1 MELLII
7 GCGLA
12 GLSAAIEGASRGYGI
27 TLISPYSPERAQSV
41 MAAGGINAALNTKGE
56 DDSQEQH
63 FDDTMKSGAG
73 LSDEAAVR
81 GLTEHAPELIRELAK
96 EGVVFS
102 RDEKGNPD
110 LRYFG
115 GQRKKRTV
123 FSKAG
128 IGKQLVNGLYG
139 VMLRYCA
146 QNKIRLI
153 ENSKFIECIF
163 KDGHYAGILTEDMT
177 TGKLSYRT
185 SDALI
190 VASGGLNGLFG
201 KTTGSS
207 VNDGSVTASLFASGI
222 KAANLEM
229 IQYHP
234 TTIETPQKRMLIS
247 EAARGEGGRLFTMRD
262 GIPWYFMEDWYG
274 ERGNLMSR
282 DVVSQCIYK
291 VCNELNLGLDG
302 KLQVG
307 LDLTHLDETTVHEKL
322 AEVTD
327 VCKTFLHID
336 PLKEYI
342 PVYPGI
348 HYFMGGLYVDR
359 GHRSAMPGIYAAG
372 ECACMYH
379 GANRLGGNST
389 LGAIYGGRTA
399 VQTAGSDLHECIHAD
414 DEADE
419 EIRRLTE
426 RCRIDAS
433 GEKPAAFL
441 KSLQDV
447 MNGHMGIM
455 RTEAALTEA
464 VSMLTEMKTRKISY
478 RSGHISESLA
488 AENLRILA
496 EAMCRSALERRE
508 SRGAQMR
515 RDYPERDDVHFR
527 KTMAASYRNGEI
539 SVTAEE
545 IGRVF
550 YDSSNPDYAER

>member
-12 GLSAAIEGASRGYGI
+12 GLSAAIEGAKRGYGI
-27 TLISPYSPERAQSV
+27 TLISPYPPERAQSV

-56 DDSQEQH
+56 DDSVEQH

-81 GLTEHAPELIRELAK
+81 GLTEQAPELIRELAK

-102 RDEKGNPD
+102 RDEMGNPD

-115 GQRKKRTV
+115 GQAKKRTV

-128 IGKQLVNGLYG
+128 IGKQLVTGLHG

-146 QNKIRLI
+146 QGKIRML
-153 ENSKFIECIF
+153 ENTKFIKCIL
-163 KDGHYAGILTEDMT
+163 KDGRYAGILTEDMI
-177 TGKLSYRT
+177 TGELSYRT

-222 KAANLEM
+222 KTANLEM

-262 GIPWYFMEDWYG
+262 GRPWYFMEDWYG
-274 ERGNLMSR
+274 EHGNLMSR

-291 VCNELNLGLDG
+291 VCDEMNLRLDG
-302 KLQVG
+302 KKQVG
-307 LDLTHLDETTVHEKL
+307 LDLTHLDEITVHEKL
-322 AEVTD
+322 AEVVD
-327 VCKTFLHID
+327 VCQTFLNIN
-336 PLKEYI
+336 PLKAYI

-359 GHRSAMPGIYAAG
+359 GHRSTTPGIYAAG

-399 VQTAGSDLHECIHAD
+399 VQTAGSDMPAGIYAD
-414 DEADE
+414 DEADD
-419 EIRRLTE
+419 EIRRLTK
-426 RCRIDAS
+426 RCRSDAS

-441 KSLQDV
+441 KRLQDV
-447 MNGHMGIM
+447 MNESMGII
-455 RTEAALTEA
+455 RAEAELTEA
-464 VSMLTEMKTRKISY
+464 VSKLAAMKTHKISY
-478 RSGHISESLA
+478 RRGGISEALA
-488 AENLRILA
+488 AENLRLLG

-515 RDYPERDDVHFR
+515 KDYPERDDAHFR
-527 KTMAASYRNGEI
+527 KTMAASYQDGEI
-539 SVTAEE
+539 AITAEE
-545 IGRVF
+545 VGRVF
-550 YDSSNPDYAER
+550 YDSSNPH